1 MKWTRTRRYS
11 QPVGARPPLPPSWKR
26 GPLVATGR
34 GMKMKRTRQSSI
46 SKEIFHRRHIR
57 KYIYNTLHEFTT
69 LCMRD
74 VQPIPHQGAQ
84 IPGSGLVHLH
94 LYQHLTGC
102 SGKALAKALGVSPAY
117 ASLMLA
123 GARYVRADVQAR
135 LHTLLAAHAGLG
147 DFQRV
152 CLNLETRLGRAL
164 NEEELLALVPS
175 YGLVSAL
182 LSALAWHADQGGTEA
197 LPVQGLDPQRTFDV
211 STALASLTSL
221 TDILAEEPDL
231 PVDQRQQFLHEIRQA
246 AGRLTALVPATAA
259 PAGPPTP
266 TIPVRPDRFV
276 DQVFG
281 SAGYYFETLEREA
294 DLIVRRARR
303 HGPLGSA
310 ALVARL
316 EQDLG
321 CEIDWQASPDKVLR
335 TETFVPAAT
344 LAPQE
349 PLRLDPSLG
358 QAQLR
363 FRLGQFLAAQE
374 ARPALDALV
383 TRSDPPNQDC
393 AAALRRA
400 LVAYTAA
407 AMFMPYGPFLDAA
420 TQQGY
425 DLDWLSRHFGCS
437 FDQVC
442 HRLIT
447 LRQPD
452 QPGVPFGLLRVS
464 PAGHTLT
471 RIALPGLALPD
482 QQAGCPLWAV
492 YGALQRPGDTLT
504 QLAAFPGGERFL
516 LIARASAGPRT
527 HHGQPRRLTSV
538 MLACDWAYASALIY
552 ADAHDPGRPTSVSKV
567 GSACHACPRAACE
580 SRVRPWD
587 TRGQKS

>member
-1 MKWTRTRRYS
+1 MRD
-11 QPVGARPPLPPSWKR
+11 ARP
-26 GPLVATGR
+26 
-34 GMKMKRTRQSSI
+34 I
-46 SKEIFHRRHIR
+46 S
-57 KYIYNTLHEFTT
+57 
-69 LCMRD
+69 
-74 VQPIPHQGAQ
+74 HQGAE

-102 SGKALAKALGVSPAY
+102 SGKALAKALGVSPAS

-152 CLNLETRLGRAL
+152 CVGLEMRLARAL
-164 NEEELLALVPS
+164 NEEELLALIPS
-175 YGLVSAL
+175 YGLVRAL
-182 LSALAWHADQGGTEA
+182 LSAPAWHADQGGDEA
-197 LPVQGLDPQRTFDV
+197 LQAQGLDPQRTFDV

-221 TDILAEEPDL
+221 ADILVEEPDL
-231 PVDQRQQFLHEIRQA
+231 PVDQRQQFLHEIRDA
-246 AGRLTALVPATAA
+246 AGRLTTLVSPVVA

-266 TIPVRPDRFV
+266 TTPVRPNRFV
-276 DQVFG
+276 DQVVG

-321 CEIDWQASPDKVLR
+321 RKIDWQAPPDKVLR

-344 LAPQE
+344 LTPQE
-349 PLRLDPSLG
+349 PLRLDASLG
-358 QAQLR
+358 EAQLR

-374 ARPALDALV
+374 ARPALDVMVNQA
-383 TRSDPPNQDC
+383 DPPNQDC
-393 AAALRRA
+393 AVALRKA

-407 AMFMPYGPFLDAA
+407 AMFMPYEPFLGAA
-420 TQQGY
+420 TLQGY

-442 HRLIT
+442 HRLIA
-447 LRQPD
+447 LRRPD
-452 QPGVPFGLLRVS
+452 RPGIPFGLLRVS

-482 QQAGCPLWAV
+482 QQAGCPLWAI

-516 LIARASAGPRT
+516 LIARASAGPRG
-527 HHGQPRRLTSV
+527 HYGQPRRLTSL
-538 MLACDWAYASALIY
+538 MLACDWAYANALIY
-552 ADAHDPGRPTSVSKV
+552 ADAHDPGRPSSVSHV
-567 GSACHACPRAACE
+567 GSACHACPRPACE
-580 SRVRPWD
+580 SRVLNRRWYHTSSP
-587 TRGQKS
+587 